1 MDQSLKH
8 AASVL
13 TNWDPGVPQLRAQR
27 RDLGTKLGVALT
39 EAQRDP
45 VTARTCWQLFTQG
58 DPVRYNDVR
67 VALGDALTE
76 AARLGGLLLPL
87 DGDEFVR
94 SAACIAR
101 VELPTTEPWV
111 ASDFG
116 WQDLE
121 PAYVG
126 GPGNAA
132 LTLARAMVP
141 PTGAG
146 LAVDMGTGS
155 GALAVMLAGGF
166 DDVVVTDVNPRALAY
181 AELTAALNG
190 LKWQCRLGS
199 FTAALPLTPEPAYV
213 VSNPPF
219 VLGNP
224 DHTNQFRDAL
234 DGARQPFRLIE
245 ELSQVLA
252 EGGVGQFL
260 ANWAYL
266 AGGDDPVDPLLTH
279 AADHDCD
286 ILVIERAMVDLATY
300 VDLWTEERGERHR
313 AWVDRLADAGVRAI
327 GTGIV
332 TLRRRRS
339 GDPFYAVQR
348 LHDRSDGTFGTDL
361 GKWLDRLRLTDSAA
375 GLTDDVVLQA
385 VPYVVEPDGQ
395 FTYVRVDDE
404 LGLSLLTD
412 DPGLRTEVLPILQQC
427 RPPRAVADITTSTLS
442 RAEILEL
449 LEWYVEVG
457 LLEPVAREAQRG

>member
-1 MDQSLKH
+1 MDQSFEH

-13 TNWDPGVPQLRAQR
+13 TNWDPEEPGFSVQR
-27 RDLGTKLGVALT
+27 HDLGTRLQVALT
-39 EAQRDP
+39 RALGDP
-45 VTARTCWQLFTQG
+45 ATARTCWQLFTRG

-67 VALGDALTE
+67 AALGDELTE
-76 AARLGGLLLPL
+76 VARRGGLLLPL
-87 DGDEFVR
+87 EGNEFVR
-94 SAACIAR
+94 SAASICR
-101 VELPTTEPWV
+101 VELPTAEAWV

-121 PAYVG
+121 PGYVG

-132 LTLARAMVP
+132 LTLARVMVP
-141 PTGAG
+141 LSGAG

-155 GALAVMLAGGF
+155 GALAVTLADGF

-190 LKWQCRLGS
+190 LRWQPRLGS
-199 FTAALPLTPEPAYV
+199 FTAALPLTAEPAYV

-224 DHTNQFRDAL
+224 EHASQFRDAL

-245 ELSQVLA
+245 ELSRVLA

-266 AGGDDPVDPLLTH
+266 AGGDDPVGPLLTH
-279 AADHDCD
+279 AADHGCD
-286 ILVIERAMVDLATY
+286 IVIIERAMVDLPTY

-313 AWVDRLADAGVRAI
+313 AWVDHLADAGVRAV

-339 GDPFYAVQR
+339 GDPFYAVRR
-348 LHDRSDGTFGTDL
+348 LHDHSDRALGADL
-361 GKWLDRLRLTDSAA
+361 GRWLERLGLTDSAA
-375 GLTDDVVLQA
+375 GLTNDVVLQT
-385 VPYVVEPDGQ
+385 VPYVLEPDGEL
-395 FTYVRVDDE
+395 TYVRVDDD

-412 DPGLRTEVLPILQQC
+412 DSGLHSEVLPILQQC
-427 RPPRAVADITTSTLS
+427 RAPRAVAEIATSSLR
-442 RAEILEL
+442 RAEVLEL

-457 LLEPVAREAQRG
+457 LLEPVVHDASPG